1 MPKLKTKKGVA
12 KRFKL
17 TKKGKVK
24 YHPCGKSHLLTG
36 KEPERLRHLR
46 KPKTIENKKDKKY
59 IRRMLPYG

>member
-24 YHPCGKSHLLTG
+24 YHPCGKGHLLTN
-36 KEPERLRHLR
+36 KKAKRIRSLR
-46 KPKTIENKKDKKY
+46 KGRTIANKKLETFLS
-59 IRRMLPYG
+59 RMLPYG